1 MICPKCKEEIK
12 DGLDICDKCGEKIKA
27 KKFKISDRPHSRR
40 GLVLM
45 LCLIIVICSFL
56 TFAFLHQSAKKAPDM
71 ALYVKNSEIYMSDF
85 SLGNSK
91 VTSSLVTNCAD
102 QKNAL
107 SNLKF
112 SKSALISDDLS
123 YLFYPDNIVN
133 SRAGFTLY
141 AKNLTNP
148 NVMNQ
153 KIATSVMKYFVSSD
167 AKYLTY
173 INTNNSLYLYDV
185 KAKRGEKLC
194 KNVLSYDNAIYIN
207 DNHSKIY
214 YVDAS
219 TYDIYLKEHDKKSEK
234 IDTAISYIA
243 NVTSDF
249 KTLFYVKDHTLYKK
263 ELGEEKVKI
272 ADSITAFI
280 KGYENGECYYIKKSE
295 KESSDDI
302 PYELNTLCY
311 YDKEEVLLSN
321 GITNFDKDSLSSFTC
336 GEKTPSIVYKA
347 LDISLDDSKE
357 MLKLNDTSWYFA
369 KKDKITKLLNH
380 NNISLYQISDDAKKI
395 ACLVYPDKESTLCD
409 LYMISFNKDAKATE
423 IFTDNNVSD
432 VMSFFTDDNKFVYI
446 KDANGNIGDL
456 YIDDTY
462 ISENVYLNKVYY
474 NKDTKEII
482 FYTDYDLKDNEGT
495 LNVYKDSKVSQIA
508 KAVSSYEVIDDN
520 SIIYLC
526 DFSQNTNTG
535 SLYRFKDSKSTHLD
549 DGVEFIMGY

>member
-71 ALYVKNSEIYMSDF
+71 ALYVKNGEIYMSDF

-107 SNLKF
+107 SNLKL

-219 TYDIYLKEHDKKSEK
+219 TYDLYLKEHDKKSEK

-249 KTLFYVKDHTLYKK
+249 KTLFYVKDLTL
-263 ELGEEKVKI
+263 
-272 ADSITAFI
+272 
-280 KGYENGECYYIKKSE
+280 
-295 KESSDDI
+295 
-302 PYELNTLCY
+302 
-311 YDKEEVLLSN
+311 
-321 GITNFDKDSLSSFTC
+321 
-336 GEKTPSIVYKA
+336 
-347 LDISLDDSKE
+347 
-357 MLKLNDTSWYFA
+357 
-369 KKDKITKLLNH
+369 
-380 NNISLYQISDDAKKI
+380 
-395 ACLVYPDKESTLCD
+395 
-409 LYMISFNKDAKATE
+409 
-423 IFTDNNVSD
+423 
-432 VMSFFTDDNKFVYI
+432 
-446 KDANGNIGDL
+446 
-456 YIDDTY
+456 
-462 ISENVYLNKVYY
+462 
-474 NKDTKEII
+474 
-482 FYTDYDLKDNEGT
+482 
-495 LNVYKDSKVSQIA
+495 
-508 KAVSSYEVIDDN
+508 
-520 SIIYLC
+520 
-526 DFSQNTNTG
+526 
-535 SLYRFKDSKSTHLD
+535 
-549 DGVEFIMGY
+549 